1 MMRNIPPAVLIL
13 LFTPIGA
20 GWATEGYWRDARDVR
35 EGVKLKELSFTEPRL
50 MKAWVVRVDL
60 KTPGIGFVTTERAE
74 QWGRQMPDYTNGVK
88 IIRTRRE
95 KTIDFMVRK
104 RAEGRNVEI
113 AVNTAPWGPWCPPW
127 THEWADP
134 GRWVVS
140 DGVEVCAGNTPGK
153 GALFVLYKDG
163 RAEITSEVPPSSR
176 SDVAH
181 VHPGFAIIAT
191 NGVAT
196 ASCTS
201 RPLHPRTAFGVSNDG
216 RYLHVL
222 VVDGRQPGYSL
233 GASLVD
239 LKDILLAA
247 GASDVLNMD
256 GGGSTSLVVFDPE
269 ARVPRM
275 LNHHRNGGMRNVALN
290 FGITFD

>member
-1 MMRNIPPAVLIL
+1 MRNILPAVLIL
-13 LFTPIGA
+13 LFAPIGA

-74 QWGRQMPDYTNGVK
+74 QWGRQMPDY
-88 IIRTRRE
+88 
-95 KTIDFMVRK
+95 
-104 RAEGRNVEI
+104 
-113 AVNTAPWGPWCPPW
+113 
-127 THEWADP
+127 
-134 GRWVVS
+134 
-140 DGVEVCAGNTPGK
+140 
-153 GALFVLYKDG
+153 
-163 RAEITSEVPPSSR
+163 
-176 SDVAH
+176 
-181 VHPGFAIIAT
+181 T